1 MVADVSMAREN
12 RSGRSSRI
20 SVNLTP
26 NELAEFQALAVAE
39 GRSMSNLCHQLIQAF
54 LAQRQRSS

>member
-26 NELAEFQALAVAE
+26 NELAEFQAVAVAE